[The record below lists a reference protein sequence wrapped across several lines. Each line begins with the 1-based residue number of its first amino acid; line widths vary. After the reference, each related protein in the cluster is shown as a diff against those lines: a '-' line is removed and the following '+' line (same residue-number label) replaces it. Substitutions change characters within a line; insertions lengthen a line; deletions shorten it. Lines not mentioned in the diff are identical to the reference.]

1 MVPAPTRRAGLA
13 LPDPLRRELEDFHA
27 AYADTL
33 DRGDIEAWPEFFT
46 EDAIY
51 KVVARDNLES
61 GLPLCLM
68 LCEGKGML
76 KDRAYAIAH
85 TEMYAPRYLQHHISL
100 IRVTAFDDAGLSAEA
115 NYVLF
120 ETLVDEPTRILQAG
134 RYRDRFRRTETGLL
148 LAERVCVYDSVVV
161 PNCVVFPA

>member
-1 MVPAPTRRAGLA
+1 MGPAQTRRAGLA
-13 LPDPLRRELEDFHA
+13 LPEHLRREVEDFHA

-33 DRGDIEAWPEFFT
+33 DRGDIEGWPEFFT
-46 EDAIY
+46 EDAVY
-51 KVVARDNLES
+51 RVVARDNLEA

-85 TEMYAPRYLQHHISL
+85 TEMYSPRYLQHQISL
-100 IRVTAFDDAGLSAEA
+100 IRVSGFDDMQVSAEA

-120 ETLVDEPTRILQAG
+120 ETLVDEPTRLLQAG
-134 RYRDRFRRTETGLL
+134 RYRDRFSRTETGLL
-148 LAERVCVYDSVVV
+148 LAERVCVYDSVTV
-161 PNCVVFPA
+161 PNCMVFPA

>member
-1 MVPAPTRRAGLA
+1 MIPAPTRRAPIA
-13 LPDPLRRELEDFHA
+13 LPEALRREVEDFHA

-46 EDAIY
+46 DDAVYRVI
-51 KVVARDNLES
+51 ARDNLEA

-85 TEMYAPRYLQHHISL
+85 TEMYAPRYLQHQISL
-100 IRVTAFDDAGLSAEA
+100 IRVTAFDDAKVSGEA

-120 ETLVDEPTRILQAG
+120 ETLVDEPTRMLQVG
-134 RYRDRFRRTETGLL
+134 RYRDTFARTESGLL
-148 LAERVCVYDSVVV
+148 LAERVCVYDSVTV
-161 PNCVVFPA
+161 PNCMVFPA

>member
-1 MVPAPTRRAGLA
+1 MVPAETRRAGLA
-13 LPDPLRRELEDFHA
+13 VPEHLRREVEDFHA
-27 AYADTL
+27 AYADAL

-46 EDAIY
+46 EDAVY
-51 KVVARDNLES
+51 SVVARDNLEA

-100 IRVTAFDDAGLSAEA
+100 IRVRGFDDVDVAAEA
-115 NYVLF
+115 NYLLF
-120 ETLVDEPTRILQAG
+120 ETLVDEPTRLLQAG

-148 LAERVCVYDSVVV
+148 LAERTCVYDSVVV

>member
-1 MVPAPTRRAGLA
+1 MVPAPTRRAGFA
-13 LPDPLRRELEDFHA
+13 LPDALRRELEDFHA

-46 EDAIY
+46 EDAVY
-51 KVVARDNLES
+51 RVVARDNLES

-85 TEMYAPRYLQHHISL
+85 TEMYAPRYLLHHISL
-100 IRVTAFDDAGLSAEA
+100 IRVTELDDAHLSAEA

-120 ETLVDEPTRILQAG
+120 ETLIDEPTRILQAG
-134 RYRDRFRRTETGLL
+134 RYRDRFRRTEAGLL

>member
-1 MVPAPTRRAGLA
+1 MGPAPTRRPRPLVPEA
-13 LPDPLRRELEDFHA
+13 LRRELEDFHA

-33 DRGDIEAWPEFFT
+33 DRGDIEAWPDFFT
-46 EDAIY
+46 EDAVY

-85 TEMYAPRYLQHHISL
+85 TEMYAPRYVQHQISL
-100 IRVTAFDDAGLSAEA
+100 IRATALDDAVLSAEA
-115 NYVLF
+115 NYVVL

-134 RYRDRFRRTETGLL
+134 RYRDRFRRTEAGLL

>member
-1 MVPAPTRRAGLA
+1 MVPAATRRPGPT
-13 LPDPLRRELEDFHA
+13 LPDSLRRELEDFHA

-46 EDAIY
+46 EDAVY
-51 KVVARDNLES
+51 RVVARDNLES

-85 TEMYAPRYLQHHISL
+85 TEMYAPRYLQHQISL
-100 IRVTAFDDAGLSAEA
+100 IRGTGFDDAEVAAEA

-148 LAERVCVYDSVVV
+148 LAERLCVYDSVVV

>member
-1 MVPAPTRRAGLA
+1 MIVSET
-13 LPDPLRRELEDFHA
+13 LRRELEDFHA

-46 EDAIY
+46 EDAVY
-51 KVVARDNLES
+51 KVIARDNLES

-85 TEMYAPRYLQHHISL
+85 TEMYAPRYLQHQISL
-100 IRVTAFDDAGLSAEA
+100 IRTTGVDDAGVTAVA
-115 NYVLF
+115 NYVMF

-134 RYRDRFRRTETGLL
+134 RYRDRFRKTGAGLL
-148 LAERVCVYDSVVV
+148 LAERICVYDSVVV

>member
-1 MVPAPTRRAGLA
+1 MVAAPTRRAGLA
-13 LPDPLRRELEDFHA
+13 LPESLRRELEDFHA

-46 EDAIY
+46 EDAVY
-51 KVVARDNLES
+51 RVVARDNLES

-85 TEMYAPRYLQHHISL
+85 TEMYAPRYLQHQISL
-100 IRVTAFDDAGLSAEA
+100 IRVTGFDDAELTAEA
-115 NYVLF
+115 NYVLL

-134 RYRDRFRRTETGLL
+134 RYRDRFRKTESGLL
-148 LAERVCVYDSVVV
+148 LAERLCVYDSVVV